1 MSLWEQRSTY
11 WRYIFSSSHVRVVN
25 RYKSWTIKKGWGP
38 KNWCFQAVVLEKTHE
53 SPLDCKEIKPV
64 NPKGNQPWI
73 FTGRTDAEAE
83 APILWPPDAKSWLTG
98 KRPWWWERMRAKGEG
113 GDREWDGWMASPTQ
127 QTWLWANSGKEWRTG
142 KPCVLQPMGSQKSQ
156 TQLSDWTTSFLI
168 PRPCG
173 QWDWPSLDPGSLL

>member
-83 APILWPPDAKSWLTG
+83 ALILWPPDIKNWLIRKSF
-98 KRPWWWERMRAKGEG
+98 PWFWERLMEEGKGDDRGWDNWMESPMR
-113 GDREWDGWMASPTQ
+113 WTWVWASFGS
-127 QTWLWANSGKEWRTG
+127 WWRTG
-142 KPCVLQPMGSQKSQ
+142 KPGELLSMGSKGFGHNWA
-156 TQLSDWTTSFLI
+156 TDLI
-168 PRPCG
+168 
-173 QWDWPSLDPGSLL
+173 